1 MLLSEVE
8 ERAQRAADEVKRIQG
23 EAEEGAEKIAQDGEA
38 EVEGLERERLERQK
52 AHEAM
57 LQQLQEEVL
66 RVREVANER
75 VEEIEAQMQAE
86 EEAVEREILQKA
98 EERAESLRLIKEDA
112 ENMSSAADEQYQLC
126 LDQEKQAQARARQA
140 LADMER
146 KRQQTVEEA
155 EQSCQLLT
163 ASSRR
168 RLEGAQAD
176 LAQRID
182 QLLRNAMAAR
192 LRLQDTRETVD
203 AQWAEELMKL
213 RQEARD
219 HRLEAA
225 RGLEQA
231 RAARAE
237 LEATSRDRDKLSGG

>member
-140 LADMER
+140 LAEMER
-146 KRQQTVEEA
+146 KRRQTVEEA

-225 RGLEQA
+225 HGLEQA